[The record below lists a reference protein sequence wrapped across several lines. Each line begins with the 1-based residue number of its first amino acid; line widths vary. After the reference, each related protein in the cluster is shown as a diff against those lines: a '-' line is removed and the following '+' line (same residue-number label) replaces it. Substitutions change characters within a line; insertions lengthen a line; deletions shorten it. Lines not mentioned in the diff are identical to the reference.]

1 MPEEICIAAKKGFY
15 EGAASSLVGHLLKKY
30 NIHPD
35 KKLGQHFLADKNIIK
50 KEVLLAGIAPTETVL
65 EIGPGLGTL
74 TRELLNKAKRVVAIE
89 KDGKLA
95 EILEAEIPDARLKI
109 ICADAIETGFPYFD
123 RCVSNI
129 PYEISSQVILKLGK
143 CKKPALLI
151 LQKEFAER
159 MAAKP
164 AGKSYSRISVLSQY
178 FFHTEILGTVSKH
191 SFFPAPKVDSAIV
204 RLTPRNDAEK
214 RKFGVDDENFFFIT
228 VRALFQ
234 HKNQSARN
242 AFIHSRHE
250 FGLGKSEAK
259 LVSAAID
266 HAERKVDALAIG
278 ELAEISAQ
286 IRGAIKK

>member
-1 MPEEICIAAKKGFY
+1 MCITAKKGFY
-15 EGAASSLVGHLLKKY
+15 EGAASSSVGHLLKKY
-30 NIHPD
+30 NIRPD

-50 KEVLLAGIAPTETVL
+50 KEVLLAGIAPAETVL

-109 ICADAIETGFPYFD
+109 IRADAVEIDFPDFD

-129 PYEISSQVILKLGK
+129 PYEISSQIILRLGG

-164 AGKSYSRISVLSQY
+164 AGKNYSRLSVLSQY
-178 FFHTEILGTVSKH
+178 FFHVEILGIVSKH

-204 RLTPRNDAEK
+204 RLAPRSDAEK
-214 RKFGVDDENFFFIT
+214 RKFGIDDKEFFFKT

-234 HKNQSARN
+234 HKNQSVRN
-242 AFIHSRHE
+242 AFIHSRYE
-250 FGLGKSEAK
+250 FGLGKSEVK
-259 LVSAAID
+259 LVSLSLDYAD
-266 HAERKVDALAIG
+266 MKVDTLAIE
-278 ELAEISAQ
+278 ELAEIA
-286 IRGAIKK
+286 RGIKIELEKKRLS